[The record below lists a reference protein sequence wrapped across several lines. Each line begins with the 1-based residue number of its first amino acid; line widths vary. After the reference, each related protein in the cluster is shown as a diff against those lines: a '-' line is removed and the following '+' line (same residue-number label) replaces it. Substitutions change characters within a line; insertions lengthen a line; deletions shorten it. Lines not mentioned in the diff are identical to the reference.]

1 MSLGRQLHRRIESLE
16 KQHPRDPIV
25 LQMPDGRIVTLPN
38 RGGYLFNL
46 VLRVLAGERTPEME
60 LIAQSTSSFEP
71 GGGHMLDI
79 VRAFWPEPKED
90 ATDEDSDGR
99 GR

>member
-1 MSLGRQLHRRIESLE
+1 MTLGRQLYRRLESLE
-16 KQHPRDPIV
+16 KRHIRDPIV

-46 VLRVLAGERTPEME
+46 VLRVLAGERTSEME
-60 LIAQSTSSFEP
+60 LIARSTSSFEP

-79 VRAFWPEPKED
+79 IRAFWPEPE
-90 ATDEDSDGR
+90 AGTRDEDDDQR
-99 GR
+99 ER